1 MLFQPSNITPDEING
16 TGTVDV
22 TQDVT
27 ITWEVNGNS
36 AMTAYQISF
45 YQNDAASTPVWNTG
59 EVTLGTP
66 FWGVSYDGTE
76 EPFSVTL
83 SGLSTHGL
91 SNGNE
96 YKMLITQWWS
106 ANDSVTQ
113 FTASLI
119 LARQNP
125 TLTMTA
131 IPSPLTDKEA
141 SFTATYS
148 QAQGDA
154 IKWVQWEI
162 AYADDESN
170 PFVDT
175 GRIYGTGQL
184 QVDYDGFLTDTTYA
198 VRCTIETQNG
208 VQATTGW
215 VEFNVSYSLSTTT
228 SGATACQLADSS
240 SVWVSWDRIESAD
253 GYSIMRQTV
262 GENRLIK
269 ISDVEATAGQIRDY
283 SARSGQ
289 SYIYYV
295 FPEGNL
301 AYLTEPM
308 QTDPV
313 SVQYW
318 YWAIVEAE
326 PVPEL
331 KNTYSAIAAYYFKYG
346 SGGVAE
352 GQISNNNNPQISQN
366 FTKYPTRQGITSNY
380 KTGTL
385 SGYIGTIDRA
395 KMEYKDTIAQS
406 EALFAL
412 SNTENALFVK
422 VYKDQ
427 WNNLI
432 DALESDTE
440 AQEVA
445 TKLAEKEQALEDARL
460 ALENANKQRTI
471 RTFNASTGQWEWVAD
486 QSKIKSAQESLT
498 KAEKDYAEEV
508 KDQAIKELERL
519 RDTMADLNNVV
530 LGPALSAIMLKAESS
545 DEFQNFARSLNAV
558 YGIGSYLGSTQ
569 GSSKVLS
576 TKDSHD
582 TIYTFGNVTLTEE
595 QASSMSVAELAKKL
609 RVLKIS

>member
-36 AMTAYQISF
+36 AMTAYQIAF
-45 YQNDAASTPVWNTG
+45 YQNNAASTSVWSTG
-59 EVTLGTP
+59 KVTLGTP

-119 LARQNP
+119 LARENP

-395 KMEYKDTIAQS
+395 KMKYKDTIAQS

-412 SNTENALFVK
+412 SNTENALF
-422 VYKDQ
+422 
-427 WNNLI
+427 LI
-432 DALESDTE
+432 DPKGHFLRIHTAAATTLQINHKTNVMPQTVTVSWVEIADTS
-440 AQEVA
+440 AIHLIMYAGGDFYPVDRVIL
-445 TKLAEKEQALEDARL
+445 TQAYVNL
-460 ALENANKQRTI
+460 
-471 RTFNASTGQWEWVAD
+471 STGALMWTTPDDYNGTGSVLSLNSNGSLI
-486 QSKIKSAQESLT
+486 QSVSGSFNEA
-498 KAEKDYAEEV
+498 
-508 KDQAIKELERL
+508 
-519 RDTMADLNNVV
+519 TMTFTQNS
-530 LGPALSAIMLKAESS
+530 GILSA
-545 DEFQNFARSLNAV
+545 
-558 YGIGSYLGSTQ
+558 
-569 GSSKVLS
+569 
-576 TKDSHD
+576 
-582 TIYTFGNVTLTEE
+582 TLTD
-595 QASSMSVAELAKKL
+595 S
-609 RVLKIS
+609 